1 MRDGLAPASN
11 VQQLRLMGAVGVM
24 QIEPKPRYFEP
35 SISKG
40 WGRGAEAALQLVT
53 TFIHTTAATAGGTC
67 HTDQTSNEH
76 TQLKFGLPQATVC
89 GST

>member
-1 MRDGLAPASN
+1 MCDGLAPASH

-24 QIEPKPRYFEP
+24 HIEPQTRYFEP

-40 WGRGAEAALQLVT
+40 WGRGAKAALQLEAA
-53 TFIHTTAATAGGTC
+53 FIHTIAATC
-67 HTDQTSNEH
+67 HTDQTSNEL

-89 GST
+89 RST